1 MLMESAKIKELQ
13 NSILGRV
20 SKIEHIKRNT
30 AKVTESLETFTNF
43 DDSDAEEEQLKTK
56 VNRRKKVIRS
66 YFTFYFI
73 LFYFIASGS
82 SEDSNVLSDH

>member
-1 MLMESAKIKELQ
+1 MESAKIKELQ

>member
-1 MLMESAKIKELQ
+1 MLTESAKIKELQ

>member
-73 LFYFIASGS
+73 LLYC
-82 SEDSNVLSDH
+82 LW